1 MEGPHFWKREKS
13 VAPTGIGTPDR
24 PENSLVPTPA
34 CRQLHFKIGK
44 LFVSK
49 NGDVRNVANAVTEE
63 TNVCYR
69 VGRTTLINCP
79 HSTASRSGP

>member
-1 MEGPHFWKREKS
+1 MEGLDFWKREKS
-13 VAPTGIGTPDR
+13 VAPAGIRTPDR
-24 PENSLVPTPA
+24 RENSLVTTPA